1 MPTFTTVALD
11 SLIEPKASKLA
22 STRKTKPEP
31 KLERRNSSST
41 LTKQASG
48 IHGADGKQELGNT
61 TITMERKHHW
71 NQISPALYATPEPT
85 PLPDSQLSF
94 PSSPYVVDHKRRGP
108 RLSKTYSAVL
118 HRDEKKTVEI
128 GKSLE
133 AEDVGSSKVFD
144 TKDTVSSNA
153 DVPHVKF
160 LNNGDLGSKKVLNV
174 INTVSGDVDDT
185 RVKFHHNADG
195 RENSRKHDALER
207 EGEVDDFFD
216 PNDTMSGSDGET
228 NHVVERPLNVNT
240 PFAEFYDAW
249 EELAT
254 ETGIQHKATD
264 IEGELREMRSGFLYE
279 REKRRQAENRLNDMK
294 SQWGRIREKLAI
306 VGLNLP
312 LDPTVVEDDQTKDPG
327 EEICRQVDVLRFVS
341 NSVGKGIARAEMESQ
356 FQSKNFEIAR
366 LLDRVHYYE
375 AVNHEMSQ
383 RNQESVETMRRL
395 RQKRKKRQ
403 RWIWG
408 SIGVAITLGSTA
420 LAWSYLPTA
429 KPSSSESNRST
440 Q

>member
-22 STRKTKPEP
+22 SSRNTKPEP
-31 KLERRNSSST
+31 NLETKTVNSIITRQS
-41 LTKQASG
+41 SG
-48 IHGADGKQELGNT
+48 IHSTDGKSELGNN
-61 TITMERKHHW
+61 TITFDRKHHW

-85 PLPDSQLSF
+85 PLPDSPLSF

-108 RLSKTYSAVL
+108 RLSKTYSAFL
-118 HRDEKKTVEI
+118 HREVDDGKVVEI

-133 AEDVGSSKVFD
+133 AEDVGSSKVLD
-144 TKDTVSSNA
+144 NGDNKNS
-153 DVPHVKF
+153 HIKF
-160 LNNGDLGSKKVLNV
+160 LDNGDLGRIVEDIGSKKVVN
-174 INTVSGDVDDT
+174 ITN
-185 RVKFHHNADG
+185 NADG
-195 RENSRKHDALER
+195 HDHLRKHDTLER

-216 PNDTMSGSDGET
+216 PHDSMSARSGSDGET
-228 NHVVERPLNVNT
+228 NHVVVERSLNAHT

-249 EELAT
+249 GELAT
-254 ETGIQHKATD
+254 ETGIQHTATD

-279 REKRRQAENRLNDMK
+279 MEKRKQAESRLNDMK
-294 SQWGRIREKLAI
+294 SQWGRIREQLAI

-312 LDPTVVEDDQTKDPG
+312 LDPTILEDEPANDPG
-327 EEICRQVDVLRFVS
+327 EEICRQVDLLRFVS
-341 NSVGKGIARAEMESQ
+341 SSVGRGIAKAEIEEEMESQ
-356 FQSKNFEIAR
+356 LQSKNFEIAR

-420 LAWSYLPTA
+420 LAWSYLPTT
-429 KPSSSESNRST
+429 KPSSSSPKTSH
-440 Q
+440 